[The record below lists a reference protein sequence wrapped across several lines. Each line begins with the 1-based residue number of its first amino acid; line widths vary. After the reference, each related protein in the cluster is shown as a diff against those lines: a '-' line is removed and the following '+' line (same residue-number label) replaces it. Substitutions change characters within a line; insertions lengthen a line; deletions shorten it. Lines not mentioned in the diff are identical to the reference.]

1 VLSLFRT
8 LYIIFNLC
16 FSSVISYSSLVQ
28 FDELTFQFNFSLPNG
43 RLTKVSTFLY
53 KSTHFCTL
61 ADISHSVFPGSIYN
75 PIKSIIKL
83 RNGELTCK
91 SGNTFVELKSHGQ
104 SYIAA
109 MQFPA
114 IYKQEI
120 LAVPL
125 QSFLKAISS
134 LGIIST
140 NKIDENTYSLSSVE
154 NPVLAGTFAAEN
166 VNEYQDLSDQN
177 ESLSIID
184 QNQHETLNNQLHTEP
199 NTEHP
204 NNTVHSIPGHYVI
217 PENLHLSE
225 DELMYKSQQN
235 HQDKKEELKS
245 IEQLSIEAE
254 ISGKGPIAITNATV
268 SAKDSQINVLFNSVM
283 SISSYQKP
291 EFSGREIIVRFPNAI
306 NGIRDLS
313 SLIDGDPIVSFK
325 TEQIKTYLLYK
336 IRLKHEIQSVSIK
349 KIRSN
354 QISLSIEYT
363 PTTPIPKP
371 SITEKKKWELDVIV
385 VDPGH
390 GGEDAGA
397 LSING
402 YKEKDI
408 ALAIAKKVRDQLKE
422 SMPSTRVIMTRT
434 DDTFIEL
441 YRRGHIANQYKG
453 KLFISIHCNS
463 MPTKPH
469 PANGCESYILRP
481 GRNSEA
487 VRVAEKENGSIKL
500 EKEQSSYEDLNEEKL
515 IVATMAQAAF
525 VRFSERFSALLQK
538 NVAKN
543 TKMYNRGVNQAGFI
557 VLVGASMPNV
567 LFETGFLSNS
577 ADEKILISDAGQNNI
592 AEGIVKAIITYS
604 EDIIGNSH

>member
-1 VLSLFRT
+1 MLSLFRT
-8 LYIIFNLC
+8 LYIVANLC

-28 FDELTFQFNFSLPNG
+28 FDESTFQFKFSLPNG
-43 RLTKVSTFLY
+43 RLTKVPTFLY

-61 ADISHSVFPGSIYN
+61 ADISHSVFPGSTFN
-75 PIKSIIKL
+75 PIKSMIKL
-83 RNGELTCK
+83 RNGDLMCK

-114 IYKQEI
+114 IYKQDI
-120 LAVPL
+120 LAVPI

-140 NKIDENTYSLSSVE
+140 TKIDENTYSLSSVE
-154 NPVLAGTFAAEN
+154 NPVLAGTFAAET
-166 VNEYQDLSDQN
+166 VTEYQD
-177 ESLSIID
+177 ESLSTID
-184 QNQHETLNNQLHTEP
+184 QKQYESIDNELHKDP
-199 NTEHP
+199 STEHVD
-204 NNTVHSIPGHYVI
+204 NIVQSIPGHDEI
-217 PENLHLSE
+217 PENVDIAD
-225 DELMYKSQQN
+225 DELMYTSPQN
-235 HQDKKEELKS
+235 NEDKKEEIKS

-268 SAKDSQINVLFNSVM
+268 SSKDSHINILFNSVM

-349 KIRSN
+349 KILSN

-363 PTTPIPKP
+363 PTIPIPKP

-422 SMPSTRVIMTRT
+422 SLPSTRVIMTRS

-469 PANGCESYILRP
+469 PANGCESYILRS

-525 VRFSERFSALLQK
+525 VRFSERFAALLQK

-543 TKMYNRGVNQAGFI
+543 TKMYNRGVNQAGFL

-577 ADEKILISDAGQNNI
+577 TDEKLLISDAGQNNI
-592 AEGIVKAIITYS
+592 AAGIVKAIITYS

>member
-1 VLSLFRT
+1 MFSLFRT
-8 LYIIFNLC
+8 LYIVLNLF
-16 FSSVISYSSLVQ
+16 FSSFVSYSSLVQ
-28 FDELTFQFNFSLPNG
+28 CDESTFQFNFSLPNG

-61 ADISHSVFPGSIYN
+61 ADISNSVFPGSIYN

-83 RNGELTCK
+83 KNGELTCK

-109 MQFPA
+109 MQIPA
-114 IYKQEI
+114 IYKQDI

-125 QSFLKAISS
+125 QSFLKAIST

-140 NKIDENTYSLSSVE
+140 SQIDENTYSLSSLE
-154 NPVLAGTFAAEN
+154 NPVLAGTFAAET
-166 VNEYQDLSDQN
+166 VNEYQDLSDQD
-177 ESLSIID
+177 ESLYTKDIKQDNSKSSD
-184 QNQHETLNNQLHTEP
+184 TYKEP
-199 NTEHP
+199 YTEHSKSVA
-204 NNTVHSIPGHYVI
+204 TIPGHYII
-217 PENLHLSE
+217 PENLHFSE
-225 DELMYKSQQN
+225 NDEVNNS
-235 HQDKKEELKS
+235 HDVPEERKEELKS

-254 ISGKGPIAITNATV
+254 ISGKGPIAITNASIST
-268 SAKDSQINVLFNSVM
+268 KDSNILVLFNSAM
-283 SISSYQKP
+283 SISSFQKP
-291 EFSGREIIVRFPNAI
+291 EYSGREIIVRFPNAI

-336 IRLKHEIQSVSIK
+336 IRLKHEIKSVSIK
-349 KIRSN
+349 KLRSN
-354 QISLSIEYT
+354 QISLLIDFI
-363 PTTPIPKP
+363 PTISIPKP

-385 VDPGH
+385 LDPGH

-408 ALAIAKKVRDQLKE
+408 ALAIAKKVKDQLKE
-422 SMPSTRVIMTRT
+422 VMPSTRVIMTRT

-500 EKEQSSYEDLNEEKL
+500 EKEQSSYENLNEEKL

-525 VRFSERFSALLQK
+525 VRFSERFAAVLQK

-543 TKMYNRGVNQAGFI
+543 TKMYNRGVNQAGFL

-577 ADEKILISDAGQNNI
+577 TDEKILISDAGQNNI

-604 EDIIGNSH
+604 DDIIGNTH

>member
-1 VLSLFRT
+1 MLSLFRT
-8 LYIIFNLC
+8 LYIVANLC

-28 FDELTFQFNFSLPNG
+28 FDESTFQFKFSLPNG
-43 RLTKVSTFLY
+43 RLTKVPTFLY

-61 ADISHSVFPGSIYN
+61 ADISHSVFPGSTFN
-75 PIKSIIKL
+75 PIKSMIKL
-83 RNGELTCK
+83 RNGDLMCK

-114 IYKQEI
+114 IYKQDI
-120 LAVPL
+120 LAVPI

-140 NKIDENTYSLSSVE
+140 TKIDENTYSLSSVE
-154 NPVLAGTFAAEN
+154 NPVLAGTFAAET
-166 VNEYQDLSDQN
+166 VTEYQD
-177 ESLSIID
+177 ESLSTID
-184 QNQHETLNNQLHTEP
+184 QKQYESIDNELHKDP
-199 NTEHP
+199 SSEHVD
-204 NNTVHSIPGHYVI
+204 NIVQSIPGHDEI
-217 PENLHLSE
+217 PENVDNSE
-225 DELMYKSQQN
+225 YELMYTSPQN
-235 HQDKKEELKS
+235 NEDKKEEIKS

-268 SAKDSQINVLFNSVM
+268 SSKDSHINILFNSVM

-349 KIRSN
+349 KILSN

-363 PTTPIPKP
+363 PTIPIPKP

-422 SMPSTRVIMTRT
+422 SLPSTRVIMTRS

-469 PANGCESYILRP
+469 PANGCESYILRS

-525 VRFSERFSALLQK
+525 VRFSERFAALLQK

-543 TKMYNRGVNQAGFI
+543 TKMYNRGVNQAGFL

-577 ADEKILISDAGQNNI
+577 TDEKLLISDAGQNNI
-592 AEGIVKAIITYS
+592 AAGIVKAIITYS

>member
-1 VLSLFRT
+1 MFSLFRT
-8 LYIIFNLC
+8 LYIVLNLF
-16 FSSVISYSSLVQ
+16 FSSFVSYSSLVQ
-28 FDELTFQFNFSLPNG
+28 FDESTFQFNFSLPNG

-61 ADISHSVFPGSIYN
+61 ADISNSVFPGSIYN
-75 PIKSIIKL
+75 PIKSVIKL
-83 RNGELTCK
+83 KNGELTCK

-109 MQFPA
+109 MQIPA
-114 IYKQEI
+114 IYKQDI

-125 QSFLKAISS
+125 QSFLKAIST
-134 LGIIST
+134 LGIISSS
-140 NKIDENTYSLSSVE
+140 KIDENTYSLSSLE
-154 NPVLAGTFAAEN
+154 NPVLAGTFAAET
-166 VNEYQDLSDQN
+166 VNEYQDVPDQD
-177 ESLSIID
+177 ESLHITDTKQDNRISSD
-184 QNQHETLNNQLHTEP
+184 TDNETY
-199 NTEHP
+199 TEHSKSVA
-204 NNTVHSIPGHYVI
+204 TIPGHYII

-225 DELMYKSQQN
+225 NDIITKSS
-235 HQDKKEELKS
+235 DATEDRKEEQKS

-254 ISGKGPIAITNATV
+254 ITGKGPIAITNASIST
-268 SAKDSQINVLFNSVM
+268 KDSSILVLFNSAM
-283 SISSYQKP
+283 SISSFQKP

-306 NGIRDLS
+306 NAIKDLS

-336 IRLKHEIQSVSIK
+336 IRLKHDIRSVSIK
-349 KIRSN
+349 KLRSN
-354 QISLSIEYT
+354 QISLSIDFI
-363 PTTPIPKP
+363 PTIPIPKP

-385 VDPGH
+385 LDPGH

-408 ALAIAKKVRDQLKE
+408 ALAIAKKVKDQLKE
-422 SMPSTRVIMTRT
+422 VMPSTRVIMTRT

-525 VRFSERFSALLQK
+525 VRFSERFAAVLQK

-543 TKMYNRGVNQAGFI
+543 TKMYNRGVNQAGFL

-577 ADEKILISDAGQNNI
+577 TDEKILISDSGQNNI

-604 EDIIGNSH
+604 EDIIGNTH

>member
-1 VLSLFRT
+1 MLSLFRT
-8 LYIIFNLC
+8 LYIVANLC

-28 FDELTFQFNFSLPNG
+28 FDESTFQFKFSLPNG
-43 RLTKVSTFLY
+43 RLTKVPTFLY

-61 ADISHSVFPGSIYN
+61 ADISHSVFPGSTFN
-75 PIKSIIKL
+75 PVKSMIKL
-83 RNGELTCK
+83 RNGDLMCK

-114 IYKQEI
+114 IYKQDI
-120 LAVPL
+120 LAVPI
-125 QSFLKAISS
+125 QSFLKALSN

-140 NKIDENTYSLSSVE
+140 TKIDENTYSLSSVE
-154 NPVLAGTFAAEN
+154 NPVLAGTFAAET
-166 VNEYQDLSDQN
+166 VTEYQD
-177 ESLSIID
+177 ESLSTID
-184 QNQHETLNNQLHTEP
+184 QKQYESIDNELHKDLS
-199 NTEHP
+199 TEHVD
-204 NNTVHSIPGHYVI
+204 NIVQSIPVHDEI
-217 PENLHLSE
+217 PENVDLAE
-225 DELMYKSQQN
+225 DELMYISPQN
-235 HQDKKEELKS
+235 NEDKKEEIKS

-268 SAKDSQINVLFNSVM
+268 SSKDSHINILFNSVM

-349 KIRSN
+349 KILSN

-363 PTTPIPKP
+363 PTIPIPKP

-422 SMPSTRVIMTRT
+422 SLPSTRVIMTRS

-469 PANGCESYILRP
+469 PANGCESYILRS

-525 VRFSERFSALLQK
+525 VRFSERFAALLQK

-543 TKMYNRGVNQAGFI
+543 TKMYNRGVNQAGFL

-577 ADEKILISDAGQNNI
+577 TDEKILISDAGQNNI
-592 AEGIVKAIITYS
+592 AAGIVKAIITYS

>member
-1 VLSLFRT
+1 MLSLFRT
-8 LYIIFNLC
+8 LYIVANLC

-28 FDELTFQFNFSLPNG
+28 FDESTFQFKFSLPNG
-43 RLTKVSTFLY
+43 RLTKVPTFLY

-61 ADISHSVFPGSIYN
+61 ADISHSVFPGSTFN
-75 PIKSIIKL
+75 PIKSMIKL
-83 RNGELTCK
+83 RNGDLMCK

-114 IYKQEI
+114 IYKQDI
-120 LAVPL
+120 LAVPI

-140 NKIDENTYSLSSVE
+140 TKIDENTYSLSSVE
-154 NPVLAGTFAAEN
+154 NPVLAGTFAAET
-166 VNEYQDLSDQN
+166 VTEYQDV
-177 ESLSIID
+177 SLSTID
-184 QNQHETLNNQLHTEP
+184 QKQYESIDNELHKDLS
-199 NTEHP
+199 TEHVD
-204 NNTVHSIPGHYVI
+204 TIVQSIPGHDEI
-217 PENLHLSE
+217 PENVDLAE
-225 DELMYKSQQN
+225 DELMYISPQN
-235 HQDKKEELKS
+235 NEDKKEEIKS

-268 SAKDSQINVLFNSVM
+268 SSKDSHINILFNSVM

-349 KIRSN
+349 KILSN

-363 PTTPIPKP
+363 PTIPIPKP

-422 SMPSTRVIMTRT
+422 SLPSTRVIMTRS

-469 PANGCESYILRP
+469 PANGCESYILRS

-525 VRFSERFSALLQK
+525 VRFSERFAALLQK

-543 TKMYNRGVNQAGFI
+543 TKMYNRGVNQAGFL

-577 ADEKILISDAGQNNI
+577 TDEKILISDAGQNNI
-592 AEGIVKAIITYS
+592 AAGIVKAIITYS

>member
-1 VLSLFRT
+1 
-8 LYIIFNLC
+8 
-16 FSSVISYSSLVQ
+16 
-28 FDELTFQFNFSLPNG
+28 
-43 RLTKVSTFLY
+43 
-53 KSTHFCTL
+53 
-61 ADISHSVFPGSIYN
+61 
-75 PIKSIIKL
+75 
-83 RNGELTCK
+83 
-91 SGNTFVELKSHGQ
+91 
-104 SYIAA
+104 
-109 MQFPA
+109 
-114 IYKQEI
+114 
-120 LAVPL
+120 
-125 QSFLKAISS
+125 
-134 LGIIST
+134 
-140 NKIDENTYSLSSVE
+140 
-154 NPVLAGTFAAEN
+154 
-166 VNEYQDLSDQN
+166 
-177 ESLSIID
+177 
-184 QNQHETLNNQLHTEP
+184 
-199 NTEHP
+199 
-204 NNTVHSIPGHYVI
+204 
-217 PENLHLSE
+217 
-225 DELMYKSQQN
+225 
-235 HQDKKEELKS
+235 
-245 IEQLSIEAE
+245 
-254 ISGKGPIAITNATV
+254 
-268 SAKDSQINVLFNSVM
+268 M
-283 SISSYQKP
+283 SISTYQKP

-349 KIRSN
+349 KILSN

-363 PTTPIPKP
+363 PTIPIPKP

-422 SMPSTRVIMTRT
+422 SLPSTRVIMTRS

-469 PANGCESYILRP
+469 PANGCESYILRS

-525 VRFSERFSALLQK
+525 VRFSERFAALLQK

-543 TKMYNRGVNQAGFI
+543 TKMYNRGVNQAGFL

-577 ADEKILISDAGQNNI
+577 TDEKILISDAGQNNI
-592 AEGIVKAIITYS
+592 AAGIVKAIITYS
-604 EDIIGNSH
+604 ENIIGNSH

>member
-1 VLSLFRT
+1 MLSLFRT
-8 LYIIFNLC
+8 LYIVANLC

-28 FDELTFQFNFSLPNG
+28 FDESTFQFKFSLPNG
-43 RLTKVSTFLY
+43 RLTKVPTFLY

-61 ADISHSVFPGSIYN
+61 ADISHSVFPGSTFN
-75 PIKSIIKL
+75 PIKSMIKL
-83 RNGELTCK
+83 RNGDLMCK

-114 IYKQEI
+114 IYKQDI
-120 LAVPL
+120 LAVPI

-140 NKIDENTYSLSSVE
+140 TKIDENTYSLSSVE
-154 NPVLAGTFAAEN
+154 NPVLAGTFAAET
-166 VNEYQDLSDQN
+166 VTEYQD
-177 ESLSIID
+177 ESLSTID
-184 QNQHETLNNQLHTEP
+184 QKQYESIDNELHKDP
-199 NTEHP
+199 STEHVD
-204 NNTVHSIPGHYVI
+204 NIVQSIPGHDEI
-217 PENLHLSE
+217 PENVDNSE
-225 DELMYKSQQN
+225 YELMYTSPQN
-235 HQDKKEELKS
+235 NEDKKEEIKS

-268 SAKDSQINVLFNSVM
+268 SSKDSHINILFNSVM

-349 KIRSN
+349 KILSN

-363 PTTPIPKP
+363 PTIPIPKP

-422 SMPSTRVIMTRT
+422 SLPSTRVIMTRS

-469 PANGCESYILRP
+469 PANGCESYILRS

-525 VRFSERFSALLQK
+525 VRFSERFAALLQK

-543 TKMYNRGVNQAGFI
+543 TKMYNRGVNQAGFL

-577 ADEKILISDAGQNNI
+577 TDEKLLISDAGQNNI
-592 AEGIVKAIITYS
+592 AAGIVKAIITYS

>member
-1 VLSLFRT
+1 MLSLFRT
-8 LYIIFNLC
+8 LYIVLNLC

-28 FDELTFQFNFSLPNG
+28 CDESTFQFKFSLPNG
-43 RLTKVSTFLY
+43 RLTKVPTFLY

-61 ADISHSVFPGSIYN
+61 ADISHSVFPGSTYN
-75 PIKSIIKL
+75 PIKSMIKL
-83 RNGELTCK
+83 RNGDLTCK

-120 LAVPL
+120 LAVPI
-125 QSFLKAISS
+125 QSFLKALSN

-140 NKIDENTYSLSSVE
+140 TKIDENTYSLSSVE
-154 NPVLAGTFAAEN
+154 NPVLAGTFAAET
-166 VNEYQDLSDQN
+166 VTEYQDV
-177 ESLSIID
+177 SLSTID
-184 QNQHETLNNQLHTEP
+184 QKQYESIDNELHKDP
-199 NTEHP
+199 STEHVD
-204 NNTVHSIPGHYVI
+204 NIVQSISGHDEI
-217 PENLHLSE
+217 PVNVDNSE
-225 DELMYKSQQN
+225 DELMYTSPQN
-235 HQDKKEELKS
+235 NEDKKEEIKS

-268 SAKDSQINVLFNSVM
+268 SSKDSQINILFNSVM

-336 IRLKHEIQSVSIK
+336 IRLKHEIKSVSIK
-349 KIRSN
+349 KILSN

-422 SMPSTRVIMTRT
+422 SLPNTRVIMTRT

-469 PANGCESYILRP
+469 PANGCESYILRS

-525 VRFSERFSALLQK
+525 VRFSERFAALLQK

-543 TKMYNRGVNQAGFI
+543 TKMYNRGVNQAGFL

-577 ADEKILISDAGQNNI
+577 TDEKILISDAGQNNI
-592 AEGIVKAIITYS
+592 AAGIVKAIITYS

>member
-1 VLSLFRT
+1 MFSLFRT
-8 LYIIFNLC
+8 LYIVLNLF
-16 FSSVISYSSLVQ
+16 FSSFVSYSSLVQ
-28 FDELTFQFNFSLPNG
+28 CDESTFQFNFSLPNG

-61 ADISHSVFPGSIYN
+61 ADISNSIFPGSIYN

-83 RNGELTCK
+83 KNGELTCK

-109 MQFPA
+109 MQIPA
-114 IYKQEI
+114 IYKQDI

-125 QSFLKAISS
+125 QSFLKAIST
-134 LGIIST
+134 LGIISSSQ
-140 NKIDENTYSLSSVE
+140 IDENTYSLSSLE
-154 NPVLAGTFAAEN
+154 NPVLAGTFAAET
-166 VNEYQDLSDQN
+166 VNEYQDLSDQD
-177 ESLSIID
+177 ESLYTRDIKQDNSKSSD
-184 QNQHETLNNQLHTEP
+184 TYKEP
-199 NTEHP
+199 YTEHSKSVA
-204 NNTVHSIPGHYVI
+204 TIPGHYII
-217 PENLHLSE
+217 PENLHFSE
-225 DELMYKSQQN
+225 NDEVNNL
-235 HQDKKEELKS
+235 HDVPEERKEELKS

-254 ISGKGPIAITNATV
+254 ITGKGPIAITNASIST
-268 SAKDSQINVLFNSVM
+268 KDSNILVLFNSAM
-283 SISSYQKP
+283 SISSFQKP
-291 EFSGREIIVRFPNAI
+291 EYSGREIIVRFPNAI

-336 IRLKHEIQSVSIK
+336 IRLKHEVKSVSIK
-349 KIRSN
+349 KLRSN
-354 QISLSIEYT
+354 QISLLIDFI
-363 PTTPIPKP
+363 PTIPIPKP

-385 VDPGH
+385 LDPGH

-408 ALAIAKKVRDQLKE
+408 ALAIAKKVKDQLKE
-422 SMPSTRVIMTRT
+422 VMPSTRVIMTRT

-500 EKEQSSYEDLNEEKL
+500 EKEQSSYENLNEEKL

-525 VRFSERFSALLQK
+525 VRFSERFAAVLQK

-543 TKMYNRGVNQAGFI
+543 TKMYNRGVNQAGFL

-577 ADEKILISDAGQNNI
+577 TDEKILISDAGQNNI

-604 EDIIGNSH
+604 DDIIGNTH

>member
-1 VLSLFRT
+1 MFSLFRT
-8 LYIIFNLC
+8 LYIVLNLF
-16 FSSVISYSSLVQ
+16 FSSFVSYSSLVQ
-28 FDELTFQFNFSLPNG
+28 FDESTFQFNFSLPNG

-61 ADISHSVFPGSIYN
+61 ADISNSVFPGSIYN
-75 PIKSIIKL
+75 PIKSVIKL
-83 RNGELTCK
+83 KNGELTCK

-109 MQFPA
+109 MQIPA
-114 IYKQEI
+114 IYKQDI

-125 QSFLKAISS
+125 QSFLKAIST
-134 LGIIST
+134 LGIISSS
-140 NKIDENTYSLSSVE
+140 KIDENTYSLSSLE
-154 NPVLAGTFAAEN
+154 NPVLAGTFAAET
-166 VNEYQDLSDQN
+166 VNEYQDVPDQD
-177 ESLSIID
+177 ESLHITDTKQDNSISSD
-184 QNQHETLNNQLHTEP
+184 TDNETY
-199 NTEHP
+199 TEHSKSVA
-204 NNTVHSIPGHYVI
+204 TIPGHYII

-225 DELMYKSQQN
+225 NDVITKSS
-235 HQDKKEELKS
+235 DASEERKEERKS

-254 ISGKGPIAITNATV
+254 ITGKGPIAITNASIST
-268 SAKDSQINVLFNSVM
+268 KDSNILVLFNSAM
-283 SISSYQKP
+283 SISSFQKP

-306 NGIRDLS
+306 NAIKDLS

-336 IRLKHEIQSVSIK
+336 IRLKHDIRSVAIK
-349 KIRSN
+349 KLRSN
-354 QISLSIEYT
+354 QISLSIDFI
-363 PTTPIPKP
+363 PTIPIPKP

-385 VDPGH
+385 LDPGH

-408 ALAIAKKVRDQLKE
+408 ALAIAKKVKDQLKE
-422 SMPSTRVIMTRT
+422 VMPSTRVIMTRT

-525 VRFSERFSALLQK
+525 VRFSERFAAVLQK

-543 TKMYNRGVNQAGFI
+543 TKMYNRGVNQAGFL

-577 ADEKILISDAGQNNI
+577 TDEKILISDAGQNNI

-604 EDIIGNSH
+604 EDIIGNTH

>member
-1 VLSLFRT
+1 MFSLFRT
-8 LYIIFNLC
+8 LYIVLNLF
-16 FSSVISYSSLVQ
+16 FSSFVSYSSLVQ
-28 FDELTFQFNFSLPNG
+28 CDESTFQFNFSLPNG

-61 ADISHSVFPGSIYN
+61 ADISNSVFPGSIYN

-83 RNGELTCK
+83 KNGELTCK

-109 MQFPA
+109 MQIPA
-114 IYKQEI
+114 IYKQDI

-125 QSFLKAISS
+125 QSFLKAIST
-134 LGIIST
+134 LGIISSSQ
-140 NKIDENTYSLSSVE
+140 IDENTYSLSSLE
-154 NPVLAGTFAAEN
+154 NPVLAGTFAAET
-166 VNEYQDLSDQN
+166 VNEYQDLSDQD
-177 ESLSIID
+177 ESLYTKDIKQDNSKSSD
-184 QNQHETLNNQLHTEP
+184 TYKEP
-199 NTEHP
+199 YTEHSKSVA
-204 NNTVHSIPGHYVI
+204 TIPGHYII
-217 PENLHLSE
+217 PENLHFSE
-225 DELMYKSQQN
+225 NDEVNNS
-235 HQDKKEELKS
+235 HDVPEERKEELKS

-254 ISGKGPIAITNATV
+254 ISGKGPIAITNASIST
-268 SAKDSQINVLFNSVM
+268 KDSNILVLFNSAM
-283 SISSYQKP
+283 SISSFQKP
-291 EFSGREIIVRFPNAI
+291 EYSGREIIVRFPNAI

-336 IRLKHEIQSVSIK
+336 IRLKHEIKSVSIK
-349 KIRSN
+349 KLRSN
-354 QISLSIEYT
+354 QISLLIDFI
-363 PTTPIPKP
+363 PTISIPKP

-385 VDPGH
+385 LDPGH

-408 ALAIAKKVRDQLKE
+408 ALAIAKKVKDQLKE
-422 SMPSTRVIMTRT
+422 VMPSTRVIMTRT

-500 EKEQSSYEDLNEEKL
+500 EKEQSSYENLNEEKL

-525 VRFSERFSALLQK
+525 VRFSERFAAVLQK

-543 TKMYNRGVNQAGFI
+543 TKMYNRGVNQAGFL

-577 ADEKILISDAGQNNI
+577 TDEKILISDAGQNNI

-604 EDIIGNSH
+604 DDIIGNTH

>member
-1 VLSLFRT
+1 MLSLFRT
-8 LYIIFNLC
+8 LYIVANLC

-28 FDELTFQFNFSLPNG
+28 FDESTFQFKFSLPNG
-43 RLTKVSTFLY
+43 RLTKVPTFLY

-61 ADISHSVFPGSIYN
+61 ADISHSVFPGSTFN
-75 PIKSIIKL
+75 PVKSMIKL
-83 RNGELTCK
+83 RNGDLMCK

-114 IYKQEI
+114 IYKQDI
-120 LAVPL
+120 LAVPI

-140 NKIDENTYSLSSVE
+140 TKIDENTYSLSSVE
-154 NPVLAGTFAAEN
+154 NPVLAGTFAAET
-166 VNEYQDLSDQN
+166 VTEYQD
-177 ESLSIID
+177 ESLSTID
-184 QNQHETLNNQLHTEP
+184 QKQYESINNELHKDLS
-199 NTEHP
+199 TEHVD
-204 NNTVHSIPGHYVI
+204 TIVQSIPGHDEI
-217 PENLHLSE
+217 PENVDLAE
-225 DELMYKSQQN
+225 DELMYISPQN
-235 HQDKKEELKS
+235 NEDKKEEIKS

-268 SAKDSQINVLFNSVM
+268 SSKDSHINILFNSVM

-349 KIRSN
+349 KILSN

-363 PTTPIPKP
+363 PTIPIPKP

-422 SMPSTRVIMTRT
+422 SLPSTRVIMTRS

-469 PANGCESYILRP
+469 PANGCESYILRS

-525 VRFSERFSALLQK
+525 VRFSERFAALLQK

-543 TKMYNRGVNQAGFI
+543 TKMYNRGVNQAGFL

-577 ADEKILISDAGQNNI
+577 TDEKILISDAGQNNI
-592 AEGIVKAIITYS
+592 AAGIVKAIITYS

>member
-1 VLSLFRT
+1 MFSLFRT
-8 LYIIFNLC
+8 LYIVLNLF
-16 FSSVISYSSLVQ
+16 FSSFVSYSSLVQ
-28 FDELTFQFNFSLPNG
+28 FDESTFQFNFSLPNG

-61 ADISHSVFPGSIYN
+61 ADISNSVFPGSIYN

-83 RNGELTCK
+83 KNGELTCK

-109 MQFPA
+109 MQIPA
-114 IYKQEI
+114 IYKQDI

-125 QSFLKAISS
+125 QSFLKAIST
-134 LGIIST
+134 LGIISSSQ
-140 NKIDENTYSLSSVE
+140 IDENTYSLSSLE
-154 NPVLAGTFAAEN
+154 NPVLAGTFAAET
-166 VNEYQDLSDQN
+166 VNEYQDLSNQD
-177 ESLSIID
+177 ESLYIRDIKQDDSKSSD
-184 QNQHETLNNQLHTEP
+184 TYKEP
-199 NTEHP
+199 YTEHSKSVA
-204 NNTVHSIPGHYVI
+204 TIPGHYII
-217 PENLHLSE
+217 PENLHFSE
-225 DELMYKSQQN
+225 NDEVNNS
-235 HQDKKEELKS
+235 HDVPEERKEERKS

-254 ISGKGPIAITNATV
+254 ISGKGPIAITNASIST
-268 SAKDSQINVLFNSVM
+268 KDSNILVLFNSAM
-283 SISSYQKP
+283 SVSSFQKP
-291 EFSGREIIVRFPNAI
+291 EYSGREIIVRFPNAI

-336 IRLKHEIQSVSIK
+336 IRLKHEIKSVSIK
-349 KIRSN
+349 KLRSN
-354 QISLSIEYT
+354 QISLLIDFI
-363 PTTPIPKP
+363 PTIPIPKP

-385 VDPGH
+385 LDPGH

-408 ALAIAKKVRDQLKE
+408 ALAIAKKVKDQLKE
-422 SMPSTRVIMTRT
+422 VMPSTRVIMTRT

-500 EKEQSSYEDLNEEKL
+500 EKEQSSYENLNEEKL

-525 VRFSERFSALLQK
+525 VRFSERFAAVLQK

-543 TKMYNRGVNQAGFI
+543 TKMYNRGVNQAGFL

-577 ADEKILISDAGQNNI
+577 TDEKILISDAGQNNI

-604 EDIIGNSH
+604 DDIIGNTH

>member
-1 VLSLFRT
+1 MFSLFRT
-8 LYIIFNLC
+8 LYIVLNLF
-16 FSSVISYSSLVQ
+16 FSSFVSYSSLVQ
-28 FDELTFQFNFSLPNG
+28 FDESTFQFNFSLPNG

-61 ADISHSVFPGSIYN
+61 ADISNSVFPGSIYN
-75 PIKSIIKL
+75 PIKSVIKL
-83 RNGELTCK
+83 KNGELTCK

-109 MQFPA
+109 MQIPA
-114 IYKQEI
+114 IYKQDI

-125 QSFLKAISS
+125 QSFLKAIST
-134 LGIIST
+134 LGIISSS
-140 NKIDENTYSLSSVE
+140 KIDENTYSLSSLE
-154 NPVLAGTFAAEN
+154 NPVLAGTFAAET
-166 VNEYQDLSDQN
+166 VNEYQDVPDQD
-177 ESLSIID
+177 ESLHITDTKQDNSISTD
-184 QNQHETLNNQLHTEP
+184 TDNETF
-199 NTEHP
+199 TEHSKSVA
-204 NNTVHSIPGHYVI
+204 TIPGHYII

-225 DELMYKSQQN
+225 NDVINKSL
-235 HQDKKEELKS
+235 DATEERKEELKS

-254 ISGKGPIAITNATV
+254 ITGKGPIAITNASIST
-268 SAKDSQINVLFNSVM
+268 KDSSILVLFNSTM
-283 SISSYQKP
+283 SISSFQKP
-291 EFSGREIIVRFPNAI
+291 EYSGREIIVRFPNAI
-306 NGIRDLS
+306 NGIKDLS
-313 SLIDGDPIVSFK
+313 SLIDGDPIVTFK

-336 IRLKHEIQSVSIK
+336 IRLRHDIRSVSIK
-349 KIRSN
+349 KLRSN
-354 QISLSIEYT
+354 QISLSIDFI
-363 PTTPIPKP
+363 PTIPIPKP

-385 VDPGH
+385 LDPGH

-402 YKEKDI
+402 FKEKDI
-408 ALAIAKKVRDQLKE
+408 ALAIAKKVKDQLKE
-422 SMPSTRVIMTRT
+422 VMPSTRVIMTRT

-525 VRFSERFSALLQK
+525 VRFSERFAAVLQK

-543 TKMYNRGVNQAGFI
+543 TKMYNRGVNQAGFL

-577 ADEKILISDAGQNNI
+577 TDEKILISDAGQNNI

-604 EDIIGNSH
+604 EDIIGNTH

>member
-1 VLSLFRT
+1 MFSLFRT
-8 LYIIFNLC
+8 LYIVLNLF
-16 FSSVISYSSLVQ
+16 FSSFVSYSSLVQ
-28 FDELTFQFNFSLPNG
+28 FDESTFQFNFSLPNG

-61 ADISHSVFPGSIYN
+61 ADISNSIFPGSIYN

-83 RNGELTCK
+83 KNGELTCK

-109 MQFPA
+109 MHIPA
-114 IYKQEI
+114 IYKQDI

-125 QSFLKAISS
+125 QSFLKAIST

-140 NKIDENTYSLSSVE
+140 SQIDENTYSLSSLE
-154 NPVLAGTFAAEN
+154 NPVLAGTFAAET
-166 VNEYQDLSDQN
+166 VNEYQDLSDQD
-177 ESLSIID
+177 ESLYIRDIKQDNSKSSD
-184 QNQHETLNNQLHTEP
+184 TYKEP
-199 NTEHP
+199 YTEHSKSVA
-204 NNTVHSIPGHYVI
+204 TIPGHYII
-217 PENLHLSE
+217 PENLHFSE
-225 DELMYKSQQN
+225 NDEVNNS
-235 HQDKKEELKS
+235 HDVPEERKEERKS

-254 ISGKGPIAITNATV
+254 ITGKGPIAITNASIST
-268 SAKDSQINVLFNSVM
+268 KDSNILVLFNSAM
-283 SISSYQKP
+283 SITSFQKP
-291 EFSGREIIVRFPNAI
+291 EYSGREIIVRFPNAI
-306 NGIRDLS
+306 NGIMDLS

-336 IRLKHEIQSVSIK
+336 IRLKHEIKSVSIK
-349 KIRSN
+349 KLRSN
-354 QISLSIEYT
+354 QISLLIDFI
-363 PTTPIPKP
+363 PTIPIPKP

-385 VDPGH
+385 LDPGH

-408 ALAIAKKVRDQLKE
+408 ALAIAKKVKDQLKE
-422 SMPSTRVIMTRT
+422 VMPSTRVIMTRT

-500 EKEQSSYEDLNEEKL
+500 EKEQSSYENLNEEKL

-525 VRFSERFSALLQK
+525 VRFSERFAAVLQK

-543 TKMYNRGVNQAGFI
+543 TKMYNRGVNQAGFL

-577 ADEKILISDAGQNNI
+577 TDEKILISDAGQNNI

-604 EDIIGNSH
+604 DDIIGNTH

>member
-1 VLSLFRT
+1 MFSLFRT
-8 LYIIFNLC
+8 LYIVLNLF
-16 FSSVISYSSLVQ
+16 FSSFISYSSLVQ
-28 FDELTFQFNFSLPNG
+28 CDESTFQFNFSLPNG

-61 ADISHSVFPGSIYN
+61 ADISNSIFPGSIYN

-83 RNGELTCK
+83 KNGELTCK

-109 MQFPA
+109 MQIPA
-114 IYKQEI
+114 IYKQDI

-125 QSFLKAISS
+125 QSFLKAIST

-140 NKIDENTYSLSSVE
+140 SQIDENTYSLSSLE
-154 NPVLAGTFAAEN
+154 NPVLAGTFAAET
-166 VNEYQDLSDQN
+166 VNEYQDLSDQD
-177 ESLSIID
+177 ESLNIRDIKQDNSKSSD
-184 QNQHETLNNQLHTEP
+184 TYKEP
-199 NTEHP
+199 YTEHSKSVA
-204 NNTVHSIPGHYVI
+204 TIPGHYII
-217 PENLHLSE
+217 PENLHFSE
-225 DELMYKSQQN
+225 NDEVNNL
-235 HQDKKEELKS
+235 HDVPEERKEERKS

-254 ISGKGPIAITNATV
+254 ISGKGPIAITNASISTN
-268 SAKDSQINVLFNSVM
+268 DSNILVLFNSAM
-283 SISSYQKP
+283 SISSFQKP
-291 EFSGREIIVRFPNAI
+291 EYSGREIIVRFPNAI

-336 IRLKHEIQSVSIK
+336 IRLKHEIKSVSIK
-349 KIRSN
+349 KLRSN
-354 QISLSIEYT
+354 QISLLIDFI
-363 PTTPIPKP
+363 PTIPIPKP

-385 VDPGH
+385 LDPGH

-408 ALAIAKKVRDQLKE
+408 ALAIAKKVKDQLKE
-422 SMPSTRVIMTRT
+422 VMPSTRVIMTRT

-500 EKEQSSYEDLNEEKL
+500 EKEQSSYENLNEEKL

-525 VRFSERFSALLQK
+525 VRFSERFAAVLQK
-538 NVAKN
+538 NVTKN
-543 TKMYNRGVNQAGFI
+543 TKMYNRGVNQAGFL

-577 ADEKILISDAGQNNI
+577 TDEKILISDAGQNNI

-604 EDIIGNSH
+604 DDIIGNTH

>member
-1 VLSLFRT
+1 MLSLFRT
-8 LYIIFNLC
+8 LYIVANLC

-28 FDELTFQFNFSLPNG
+28 FDESTFQFKFSLPNG
-43 RLTKVSTFLY
+43 RLTKVPTFLY

-61 ADISHSVFPGSIYN
+61 ADISHSVFPGSTFN
-75 PIKSIIKL
+75 PIKSMIKL
-83 RNGELTCK
+83 RNGDLMCK

-114 IYKQEI
+114 IYKQDI
-120 LAVPL
+120 LAVPI

-140 NKIDENTYSLSSVE
+140 TKIDENTYSLSSVE
-154 NPVLAGTFAAEN
+154 NPVLAGTFAAET
-166 VNEYQDLSDQN
+166 VTEYQD
-177 ESLSIID
+177 ESLSTID
-184 QNQHETLNNQLHTEP
+184 QKQYESIDNELHKDLSS
-199 NTEHP
+199 EHVD
-204 NNTVHSIPGHYVI
+204 NIVQSIPGHDEI
-217 PENLHLSE
+217 PENVDNSE
-225 DELMYKSQQN
+225 YELMYTSPQN
-235 HQDKKEELKS
+235 NEDKKEEIKS

-268 SAKDSQINVLFNSVM
+268 SSKDSHINILFNSVM

-349 KIRSN
+349 KILSN

-363 PTTPIPKP
+363 PTIPIPKP

-422 SMPSTRVIMTRT
+422 SLPSTRVIMTRS

-469 PANGCESYILRP
+469 PANGCESYILRS

-525 VRFSERFSALLQK
+525 VRFSERFAALLQK

-543 TKMYNRGVNQAGFI
+543 TKMYNRGVNQAGFL

-577 ADEKILISDAGQNNI
+577 TDEKLLISDAGQNNI
-592 AEGIVKAIITYS
+592 AAGIVKAIITYS

>member
-1 VLSLFRT
+1 MFSLFRT
-8 LYIIFNLC
+8 LYIVLNLF
-16 FSSVISYSSLVQ
+16 FSSFVSYSSLVQ
-28 FDELTFQFNFSLPNG
+28 FDESTFQFNFSLPNG

-61 ADISHSVFPGSIYN
+61 ADISNSVFPGSIYN
-75 PIKSIIKL
+75 PIKSVIKL
-83 RNGELTCK
+83 KNGELTCK

-109 MQFPA
+109 MQIPA
-114 IYKQEI
+114 IYKQDI

-125 QSFLKAISS
+125 QSFLKAIST
-134 LGIIST
+134 LGIISSS
-140 NKIDENTYSLSSVE
+140 KIDENTYSLSSLE
-154 NPVLAGTFAAEN
+154 NPVLAGTFAAET
-166 VNEYQDLSDQN
+166 VNEYQDVPDQD
-177 ESLSIID
+177 ESLHITDTKQDNSISSD
-184 QNQHETLNNQLHTEP
+184 TDNETY
-199 NTEHP
+199 TEHSKSVA
-204 NNTVHSIPGHYVI
+204 TIPGHYII

-225 DELMYKSQQN
+225 NDVINKSL
-235 HQDKKEELKS
+235 DATEERKEELKS

-254 ISGKGPIAITNATV
+254 ITGKGPIAITNASIST
-268 SAKDSQINVLFNSVM
+268 KDSSILVLFNSTM
-283 SISSYQKP
+283 SISSFQKP
-291 EFSGREIIVRFPNAI
+291 EYSGREIIVRFPNAI
-306 NGIRDLS
+306 NGIKDLS
-313 SLIDGDPIVSFK
+313 SLIDGDPIVTFK

-336 IRLKHEIQSVSIK
+336 IRLRHDIRSVSIK
-349 KIRSN
+349 KLRSN
-354 QISLSIEYT
+354 QISLSIDFI
-363 PTTPIPKP
+363 PTIPIPKP

-385 VDPGH
+385 LDPGH

-402 YKEKDI
+402 FKEKDI
-408 ALAIAKKVRDQLKE
+408 ALAIAKKVKDQLKE
-422 SMPSTRVIMTRT
+422 VMPSTRVIMTRT

-525 VRFSERFSALLQK
+525 VRFSERFAAVLQK

-543 TKMYNRGVNQAGFI
+543 TKMYNRGVNQAGFL

-577 ADEKILISDAGQNNI
+577 TDEKILISDAGQNNI

-604 EDIIGNSH
+604 EDIIGNTH

>member
-1 VLSLFRT
+1 MLSLFRT
-8 LYIIFNLC
+8 LYIVANLC

-28 FDELTFQFNFSLPNG
+28 FDESTFQFKFSLPNG
-43 RLTKVSTFLY
+43 RLTKVPTFLY

-61 ADISHSVFPGSIYN
+61 ADISHSVFPGSTFN
-75 PIKSIIKL
+75 PIKSMIKL
-83 RNGELTCK
+83 RNGDLMCK

-114 IYKQEI
+114 IYKQDI
-120 LAVPL
+120 LAVPI

-140 NKIDENTYSLSSVE
+140 TKIDENTYSLSSVE
-154 NPVLAGTFAAEN
+154 NPVLAGTFAAET
-166 VNEYQDLSDQN
+166 VTEYQDV
-177 ESLSIID
+177 SLSTID
-184 QNQHETLNNQLHTEP
+184 QKQYESIDNELHKDP
-199 NTEHP
+199 STEHVD
-204 NNTVHSIPGHYVI
+204 NIVQSISGHDEI
-217 PENLHLSE
+217 PVNVDNSE
-225 DELMYKSQQN
+225 DELMYTSPQN
-235 HQDKKEELKS
+235 NEDKKEEIKS

-268 SAKDSQINVLFNSVM
+268 SSKDSHINILFNSVM

-349 KIRSN
+349 KILSN

-363 PTTPIPKP
+363 PTIPIPKP

-422 SMPSTRVIMTRT
+422 SLPSTRVIMTRS

-469 PANGCESYILRP
+469 PANGCESYILRS

-525 VRFSERFSALLQK
+525 VRFSERFAALLQK

-543 TKMYNRGVNQAGFI
+543 TKMYNRGVNQAGFL

-577 ADEKILISDAGQNNI
+577 TDEKLLISDAGQNNI
-592 AEGIVKAIITYS
+592 AAGIVKAIITYS

>member
-1 VLSLFRT
+1 
-8 LYIIFNLC
+8 
-16 FSSVISYSSLVQ
+16 
-28 FDELTFQFNFSLPNG
+28 
-43 RLTKVSTFLY
+43 
-53 KSTHFCTL
+53 
-61 ADISHSVFPGSIYN
+61 
-75 PIKSIIKL
+75 
-83 RNGELTCK
+83 
-91 SGNTFVELKSHGQ
+91 
-104 SYIAA
+104 
-109 MQFPA
+109 
-114 IYKQEI
+114 
-120 LAVPL
+120 L
-125 QSFLKAISS
+125 QSFLKAIST
-134 LGIIST
+134 LGIISSSQ
-140 NKIDENTYSLSSVE
+140 IDENTYSLSSLE
-154 NPVLAGTFAAEN
+154 NPVLAGTFAAET
-166 VNEYQDLSDQN
+166 VNEYQDLSNQD
-177 ESLSIID
+177 ESLYIRDIKQDDSKSSD
-184 QNQHETLNNQLHTEP
+184 TYKEP
-199 NTEHP
+199 YTEHSKSVA
-204 NNTVHSIPGHYVI
+204 TIPGHYII
-217 PENLHLSE
+217 PENLHFSE
-225 DELMYKSQQN
+225 NDEVNNS
-235 HQDKKEELKS
+235 HDVPEERKEERKS

-254 ISGKGPIAITNATV
+254 ISGKGPIAITNASIST
-268 SAKDSQINVLFNSVM
+268 KDSNILVLFNSAM
-283 SISSYQKP
+283 SVSSFQKP
-291 EFSGREIIVRFPNAI
+291 EYSGREIIVRFPNAI

-336 IRLKHEIQSVSIK
+336 IRLKHEIKSVSIK
-349 KIRSN
+349 KLRSN
-354 QISLSIEYT
+354 QISLLIDFI
-363 PTTPIPKP
+363 PTIPIPKP

-385 VDPGH
+385 LDPGH

-408 ALAIAKKVRDQLKE
+408 ALAIAKKVKDQLKE
-422 SMPSTRVIMTRT
+422 VMPSTRVIMTRT

-500 EKEQSSYEDLNEEKL
+500 EKEQSSYENLNEEKL

-525 VRFSERFSALLQK
+525 VRFSERFAAVLQK

-543 TKMYNRGVNQAGFI
+543 TKMYNRGVNQAGFL

-577 ADEKILISDAGQNNI
+577 TDEKILISDAGQNNI

-604 EDIIGNSH
+604 DDIIGNTH

>member
-1 VLSLFRT
+1 MFSLFRT
-8 LYIIFNLC
+8 LYIVLNLF
-16 FSSVISYSSLVQ
+16 FSSFVSYSSLVQ
-28 FDELTFQFNFSLPNG
+28 FDESTFQFNFSLPNG

-61 ADISHSVFPGSIYN
+61 ADISNSVFPGSIFN
-75 PIKSIIKL
+75 PIKSVIKL
-83 RNGELTCK
+83 KNGELTCK

-109 MQFPA
+109 MQIPA
-114 IYKQEI
+114 IYKQDI

-125 QSFLKAISS
+125 QSFLKAIST
-134 LGIIST
+134 LGIISSS
-140 NKIDENTYSLSSVE
+140 KIDENTYSLSSLE
-154 NPVLAGTFAAEN
+154 NPVLAGTFAAET
-166 VNEYQDLSDQN
+166 VNEYQDVPDQDQSLHITDTKQDNSISSDT
-177 ESLSIID
+177 EE
-184 QNQHETLNNQLHTEP
+184 ETY
-199 NTEHP
+199 TEHSKSVA
-204 NNTVHSIPGHYVI
+204 TIPRHYII

-225 DELMYKSQQN
+225 NDVITKSS
-235 HQDKKEELKS
+235 DATEDRKEEQKS

-254 ISGKGPIAITNATV
+254 ITGKGPIAITNASIST
-268 SAKDSQINVLFNSVM
+268 KDSNILVLFNSAM
-283 SISSYQKP
+283 SISSFQKP

-306 NGIRDLS
+306 NAIKDLS

-336 IRLKHEIQSVSIK
+336 IRLKHDIRSVAIK
-349 KIRSN
+349 KLRSN
-354 QISLSIEYT
+354 QISLSIDFI
-363 PTTPIPKP
+363 PTIPIPKP

-385 VDPGH
+385 LDPGH

-408 ALAIAKKVRDQLKE
+408 ALAIAKKVKDQLKE
-422 SMPSTRVIMTRT
+422 VMPSTRVIMTRT

-525 VRFSERFSALLQK
+525 VRFSERFAAVLQK

-543 TKMYNRGVNQAGFI
+543 TKMYNRGVNQAGFL

-577 ADEKILISDAGQNNI
+577 TDEKILISDAGQNNI

-604 EDIIGNSH
+604 EDIIGNTH

>member
-1 VLSLFRT
+1 MFSLFRT
-8 LYIIFNLC
+8 LYIVLNLF
-16 FSSVISYSSLVQ
+16 FSSFVSYSSLVQ
-28 FDELTFQFNFSLPNG
+28 FDESTFQFNFSLPNG

-61 ADISHSVFPGSIYN
+61 ADISNSIFPGSIYN
-75 PIKSIIKL
+75 PIKSVIKL
-83 RNGELTCK
+83 KNGELTCK

-109 MQFPA
+109 MQIPA
-114 IYKQEI
+114 IYKQDI

-125 QSFLKAISS
+125 QSFLKAIST
-134 LGIIST
+134 LGIISSSQ
-140 NKIDENTYSLSSVE
+140 IDENTYSLSSLE
-154 NPVLAGTFAAEN
+154 NPVLAGTFAAET
-166 VNEYQDLSDQN
+166 VNEYQDLSDQD
-177 ESLSIID
+177 ESLYTRDIKQDISKSSD
-184 QNQHETLNNQLHTEP
+184 TYKEP
-199 NTEHP
+199 YTEHSKSVA
-204 NNTVHSIPGHYVI
+204 TIPGHYII
-217 PENLHLSE
+217 PENLHFSE
-225 DELMYKSQQN
+225 NDEVNNL
-235 HQDKKEELKS
+235 HDVPEERKEELKS

-254 ISGKGPIAITNATV
+254 ISGKGPIAITNASIST
-268 SAKDSQINVLFNSVM
+268 KDSNILVLFNSAM
-283 SISSYQKP
+283 SISSFQKP
-291 EFSGREIIVRFPNAI
+291 EYSGREIIVRFPNAI

-336 IRLKHEIQSVSIK
+336 IRLKHEIKSVSIK
-349 KIRSN
+349 KLRSN
-354 QISLSIEYT
+354 QISLLIDFI
-363 PTTPIPKP
+363 PTISIPKP

-385 VDPGH
+385 LDPGH

-408 ALAIAKKVRDQLKE
+408 ALAIAKKVKDQLKE
-422 SMPSTRVIMTRT
+422 VMPSTRVIMTRT

-500 EKEQSSYEDLNEEKL
+500 EKEQSSYENLNEEKL

-525 VRFSERFSALLQK
+525 VRFSERFAAVLQK

-543 TKMYNRGVNQAGFI
+543 TKMYNRGVNQAGFL

-577 ADEKILISDAGQNNI
+577 TDEKILISDAGQNNI

-604 EDIIGNSH
+604 DDIIGNTH

>member
-1 VLSLFRT
+1 MFSLFRT
-8 LYIIFNLC
+8 LYIVLNLF
-16 FSSVISYSSLVQ
+16 FSSFVSYSSLVQ
-28 FDELTFQFNFSLPNG
+28 FDESTFQFNFSLPNG

-61 ADISHSVFPGSIYN
+61 ADISNSVFPGSIYN

-83 RNGELTCK
+83 KNGELTCK

-109 MQFPA
+109 MQIPA
-114 IYKQEI
+114 IYKQDI

-125 QSFLKAISS
+125 QSFLKAIST

-140 NKIDENTYSLSSVE
+140 SQIDENTYSLSSLE
-154 NPVLAGTFAAEN
+154 NPVLAGTFAAET
-166 VNEYQDLSDQN
+166 VNEYQDLSNQD
-177 ESLSIID
+177 ESLYIRDIKQDDSKSSD
-184 QNQHETLNNQLHTEP
+184 TYKEP
-199 NTEHP
+199 YTEHSKSVA
-204 NNTVHSIPGHYVI
+204 TIPGHYII
-217 PENLHLSE
+217 PENLHFSE
-225 DELMYKSQQN
+225 NDEVNNS
-235 HQDKKEELKS
+235 HDVPEERKEERKS

-254 ISGKGPIAITNATV
+254 ISGKGPIAITNASIST
-268 SAKDSQINVLFNSVM
+268 KDSNILVLFNSAM
-283 SISSYQKP
+283 SVSSFQKP
-291 EFSGREIIVRFPNAI
+291 EYSGREIIVRFPNAI

-336 IRLKHEIQSVSIK
+336 IRLKHEIKSVSIK
-349 KIRSN
+349 KLRSN
-354 QISLSIEYT
+354 QISLLIDFI
-363 PTTPIPKP
+363 PTIPIPKP

-385 VDPGH
+385 LDPGH

-408 ALAIAKKVRDQLKE
+408 ALAIAKKVKDQLKE
-422 SMPSTRVIMTRT
+422 VMPSTRVIMTRT

-500 EKEQSSYEDLNEEKL
+500 EKEQSSYENLNEEKL

-525 VRFSERFSALLQK
+525 VRFSERFAAVLQK

-543 TKMYNRGVNQAGFI
+543 TKMYNRGVNQAGFL

-577 ADEKILISDAGQNNI
+577 TDEKILISDAGQNNI

-604 EDIIGNSH
+604 DDIIGNTH

>member
-1 VLSLFRT
+1 MFSLFRT
-8 LYIIFNLC
+8 LYIVLNLF
-16 FSSVISYSSLVQ
+16 FSSFVSYSSLVQ
-28 FDELTFQFNFSLPNG
+28 FDESTFQFNFSLPNG

-61 ADISHSVFPGSIYN
+61 ADISNSVFPGSIYN
-75 PIKSIIKL
+75 PIKSVIKL
-83 RNGELTCK
+83 KNGELTCK

-109 MQFPA
+109 MQIPA
-114 IYKQEI
+114 IYKQDI

-125 QSFLKAISS
+125 QSFLKAIST
-134 LGIIST
+134 LGIISSS
-140 NKIDENTYSLSSVE
+140 KIDENTYSLSSLE
-154 NPVLAGTFAAEN
+154 NPVLAGTFAAET
-166 VNEYQDLSDQN
+166 VNEYQDVPDQD
-177 ESLSIID
+177 ESLHITDTKQDNSISSD
-184 QNQHETLNNQLHTEP
+184 TDNETY
-199 NTEHP
+199 TEHSKSVA
-204 NNTVHSIPGHYVI
+204 TIPGHYII

-225 DELMYKSQQN
+225 NDIITKSS
-235 HQDKKEELKS
+235 DATEDRKEEQKS

-254 ISGKGPIAITNATV
+254 ITGKGPIAITNASIST
-268 SAKDSQINVLFNSVM
+268 KDSSILVLFNSAM
-283 SISSYQKP
+283 SISSFQKP

-306 NGIRDLS
+306 NAIKDLS

-336 IRLKHEIQSVSIK
+336 IRLKHDIRSVSIK
-349 KIRSN
+349 KLRSN
-354 QISLSIEYT
+354 QISLSIDFI
-363 PTTPIPKP
+363 PTIPIPKP

-385 VDPGH
+385 LDPGH

-408 ALAIAKKVRDQLKE
+408 ALAIAKKVKDQLKE
-422 SMPSTRVIMTRT
+422 VMPSTRVIMTRT

-525 VRFSERFSALLQK
+525 VRFSERFAAVLQK

-543 TKMYNRGVNQAGFI
+543 TKMYNRGVNQAGFL

-577 ADEKILISDAGQNNI
+577 TDEKILISDSGQNNI

-604 EDIIGNSH
+604 EDIIGNTH

>member
-1 VLSLFRT
+1 MFSLFRT
-8 LYIIFNLC
+8 LYIVLNLF
-16 FSSVISYSSLVQ
+16 FSSFVSYSSLVQ
-28 FDELTFQFNFSLPNG
+28 FDESTFQFNFSLPNG

-61 ADISHSVFPGSIYN
+61 ADISNSIFPGSIYN
-75 PIKSIIKL
+75 PIKSVIKL
-83 RNGELTCK
+83 KNGELTCK

-109 MQFPA
+109 MQIPA
-114 IYKQEI
+114 IYKQDI

-125 QSFLKAISS
+125 QSFLKAIST
-134 LGIIST
+134 LGIISSSQ
-140 NKIDENTYSLSSVE
+140 IDENTYSLSSLE
-154 NPVLAGTFAAEN
+154 NPVLAGTFAAET
-166 VNEYQDLSDQN
+166 VNEYQDLSDQD
-177 ESLSIID
+177 ESLYTRDIKQDISKSSD
-184 QNQHETLNNQLHTEP
+184 TYKEP
-199 NTEHP
+199 YTEHSKSVA
-204 NNTVHSIPGHYVI
+204 TIPGHYII
-217 PENLHLSE
+217 PENLHFSE
-225 DELMYKSQQN
+225 NDEVNNL
-235 HQDKKEELKS
+235 HDVPEERKEELKS

-254 ISGKGPIAITNATV
+254 ISGKGPIAITNASIST
-268 SAKDSQINVLFNSVM
+268 KDSNILVLFNSAM
-283 SISSYQKP
+283 SISSFQKP
-291 EFSGREIIVRFPNAI
+291 EYSGREIIVRFPNAI

-336 IRLKHEIQSVSIK
+336 IRLKHEVKSVSIK
-349 KIRSN
+349 KLRSN
-354 QISLSIEYT
+354 QISLLIDFI
-363 PTTPIPKP
+363 PTIPIPKP

-385 VDPGH
+385 LDPGH

-408 ALAIAKKVRDQLKE
+408 ALAIAKKVKDQLKE
-422 SMPSTRVIMTRT
+422 VMPSTRVIMTRT

-500 EKEQSSYEDLNEEKL
+500 EKEQSSYENLNEEKL

-525 VRFSERFSALLQK
+525 VRFSERFAAVLQK

-543 TKMYNRGVNQAGFI
+543 TKMYNRGVNQAGFL

-577 ADEKILISDAGQNNI
+577 TDEKILISDAGQNNI

-604 EDIIGNSH
+604 DDIIGNTH

>member
-1 VLSLFRT
+1 MLSLFRT
-8 LYIIFNLC
+8 LYIVANLC

-28 FDELTFQFNFSLPNG
+28 FDESTFQFKFSLPNG
-43 RLTKVSTFLY
+43 RLTKVPTFLY

-61 ADISHSVFPGSIYN
+61 ADISHSVFPGSTFN
-75 PIKSIIKL
+75 PIKSMIKL
-83 RNGELTCK
+83 RNGDLMCK

-114 IYKQEI
+114 IYKQDI
-120 LAVPL
+120 LAVPI

-140 NKIDENTYSLSSVE
+140 TKIDENTYSLSSVE
-154 NPVLAGTFAAEN
+154 NPVLAGTFAAET
-166 VNEYQDLSDQN
+166 VTEYQD
-177 ESLSIID
+177 ESLSTID
-184 QNQHETLNNQLHTEP
+184 QKQYESINNELHKDLS
-199 NTEHP
+199 TEHVD
-204 NNTVHSIPGHYVI
+204 TIVQSIPGHDEI
-217 PENLHLSE
+217 PENVDLAE
-225 DELMYKSQQN
+225 DELMYISPQN
-235 HQDKKEELKS
+235 NEDKKEEIKS

-268 SAKDSQINVLFNSVM
+268 SSKDSHINILFNSVM

-349 KIRSN
+349 KILSN

-363 PTTPIPKP
+363 PTIPIPKP

-422 SMPSTRVIMTRT
+422 SLPSTRVIMTRS

-469 PANGCESYILRP
+469 PANGCESYILRS

-525 VRFSERFSALLQK
+525 VRFSERFAALLQK

-543 TKMYNRGVNQAGFI
+543 TKMYNRGVNQAGFL

-577 ADEKILISDAGQNNI
+577 TDEKLLISDAGQNNI
-592 AEGIVKAIITYS
+592 AAGIVKAIITYS

>member
-1 VLSLFRT
+1 MLSLFRT
-8 LYIIFNLC
+8 LYIVANLC

-28 FDELTFQFNFSLPNG
+28 FDESTFQFKFSLPNG
-43 RLTKVSTFLY
+43 RLTKVPTFLY

-61 ADISHSVFPGSIYN
+61 ADISHSVFPGSTFN
-75 PIKSIIKL
+75 PIKSMIKL
-83 RNGELTCK
+83 RNGDLMCK

-114 IYKQEI
+114 IYKQDI
-120 LAVPL
+120 LAVPI

-140 NKIDENTYSLSSVE
+140 TKIDENTYSLSSVE
-154 NPVLAGTFAAEN
+154 NPVLAGTFAAET
-166 VNEYQDLSDQN
+166 VTEYQD
-177 ESLSIID
+177 ESLSTID
-184 QNQHETLNNQLHTEP
+184 QKQYESIDNELHKDP
-199 NTEHP
+199 STEHVD
-204 NNTVHSIPGHYVI
+204 NIVQSISGHDEI
-217 PENLHLSE
+217 PVNVDNSE
-225 DELMYKSQQN
+225 DELMYTSPQN
-235 HQDKKEELKS
+235 NEDKKEEIKS

-268 SAKDSQINVLFNSVM
+268 SSKDSQINILFNSVM

-336 IRLKHEIQSVSIK
+336 IRLKHEIKSVSIK
-349 KIRSN
+349 KNISN

-363 PTTPIPKP
+363 PTIPIPKP

-422 SMPSTRVIMTRT
+422 SLPSTRVIMTRS

-469 PANGCESYILRP
+469 PANGCESYILRS

-525 VRFSERFSALLQK
+525 VRFSERFAALLQK

-543 TKMYNRGVNQAGFI
+543 TKMYNRGVNQAGFL

-577 ADEKILISDAGQNNI
+577 TDEKILISDAGQNNI
-592 AEGIVKAIITYS
+592 AAGIVKAIITYS

>member
-1 VLSLFRT
+1 MFSLFRT
-8 LYIIFNLC
+8 LYIVLNLF
-16 FSSVISYSSLVQ
+16 FSSFVSYSSLVQ
-28 FDELTFQFNFSLPNG
+28 FDESTFQFNFSLPNG

-61 ADISHSVFPGSIYN
+61 ADISNSIFPGSIYN

-83 RNGELTCK
+83 KNGELTCK

-109 MQFPA
+109 MQIPA
-114 IYKQEI
+114 IYKQDI

-125 QSFLKAISS
+125 QSFLKAIST
-134 LGIIST
+134 LGIISSSQ
-140 NKIDENTYSLSSVE
+140 IDENTYSLSSLE
-154 NPVLAGTFAAEN
+154 NPVLAGTFAAET
-166 VNEYQDLSDQN
+166 VNEYQDLSDQD
-177 ESLSIID
+177 ESLYTRDIKQDNSKSSD
-184 QNQHETLNNQLHTEP
+184 TYKEP
-199 NTEHP
+199 YTEHSKSVA
-204 NNTVHSIPGHYVI
+204 TIPGHYII
-217 PENLHLSE
+217 PENLHFSE
-225 DELMYKSQQN
+225 NDEVNNS
-235 HQDKKEELKS
+235 HDVPEERKEERKS

-254 ISGKGPIAITNATV
+254 ITGKGPIAITNASIST
-268 SAKDSQINVLFNSVM
+268 KDSNILVLFNSAM
-283 SISSYQKP
+283 SISSFQKP
-291 EFSGREIIVRFPNAI
+291 EYSGREIIVRFPNAI

-336 IRLKHEIQSVSIK
+336 IRLKHEVKSVSIK
-349 KIRSN
+349 KLRSN
-354 QISLSIEYT
+354 QISLLIDFI
-363 PTTPIPKP
+363 PTIPIPKP

-385 VDPGH
+385 LDPGH

-408 ALAIAKKVRDQLKE
+408 ALAIAKKVKDQLKE
-422 SMPSTRVIMTRT
+422 VMPSTRVIMTRT

-500 EKEQSSYEDLNEEKL
+500 EKEQSSYENLNEEKL

-525 VRFSERFSALLQK
+525 VRFSERFAAVLQK

-543 TKMYNRGVNQAGFI
+543 TKMYNRGVNQAGFL

-577 ADEKILISDAGQNNI
+577 TDEKILISDAGQNNI

-604 EDIIGNSH
+604 DDIIGNTH

>member
-1 VLSLFRT
+1 MLSLFRT
-8 LYIIFNLC
+8 LYIVANLC

-28 FDELTFQFNFSLPNG
+28 FDESTFQFKFSLPNG
-43 RLTKVSTFLY
+43 RLTKVPTFLY

-61 ADISHSVFPGSIYN
+61 ADISHSVFPGSTFN
-75 PIKSIIKL
+75 PIKSMIKL
-83 RNGELTCK
+83 RNGDLMCK

-114 IYKQEI
+114 IYKQDI
-120 LAVPL
+120 LAVPI

-140 NKIDENTYSLSSVE
+140 TKIDENTYSLSSVE
-154 NPVLAGTFAAEN
+154 NPVLAGTFAAET
-166 VNEYQDLSDQN
+166 VTEYQDV
-177 ESLSIID
+177 SLSTID
-184 QNQHETLNNQLHTEP
+184 QKQYESIDNELHKDP
-199 NTEHP
+199 STEHVD
-204 NNTVHSIPGHYVI
+204 NIVQSISGHDEI
-217 PENLHLSE
+217 PVNVDNSE
-225 DELMYKSQQN
+225 DELMYTSPQN
-235 HQDKKEELKS
+235 NEDKKEEIKS

-268 SAKDSQINVLFNSVM
+268 SSKDSQINILFNSVM

-349 KIRSN
+349 KILSN

-363 PTTPIPKP
+363 PTIPIPKP

-422 SMPSTRVIMTRT
+422 SLPSTRVIMTRS

-469 PANGCESYILRP
+469 PANGCESYILRS

-525 VRFSERFSALLQK
+525 VRFSERFAALLQK

-543 TKMYNRGVNQAGFI
+543 TKMYNRGVNQAGFL

-577 ADEKILISDAGQNNI
+577 TDEKILISDAGQNNI
-592 AEGIVKAIITYS
+592 AAGIVKAIITYS

>member
-1 VLSLFRT
+1 MLSLFRT
-8 LYIIFNLC
+8 LYIVLNLC

-28 FDELTFQFNFSLPNG
+28 CDESTFQFKFSLPNG
-43 RLTKVSTFLY
+43 RLTKVPTFLY

-61 ADISHSVFPGSIYN
+61 ADISHSVFPGSTFN
-75 PIKSIIKL
+75 PIKSMIKL
-83 RNGELTCK
+83 RNGDLMCK

-120 LAVPL
+120 LAVPI
-125 QSFLKAISS
+125 QSFLKALSN

-140 NKIDENTYSLSSVE
+140 TKIDENTYSLSSVE
-154 NPVLAGTFAAEN
+154 NPVLAGTFAAET
-166 VNEYQDLSDQN
+166 VNEYQDITDQD
-177 ESLSIID
+177 ESISAID
-184 QNQHETLNNQLHTEP
+184 QKQHESFNNELYKDP
-199 NTEHP
+199 STEHV
-204 NNTVHSIPGHYVI
+204 NNIVHSIPGHYVI
-217 PENLHLSE
+217 PENLHHSE
-225 DELMYKSQQN
+225 DELMNTSHQN
-235 HQDKKEELKS
+235 IEEKKEELKS

-254 ISGKGPIAITNATV
+254 ISGKGQIAITNATI
-268 SAKDSQINVLFNSVM
+268 SAKDSHIHILFNSVM

-336 IRLKHEIQSVSIK
+336 IRLKHEIKSVSIK
-349 KIRSN
+349 KILSN

-422 SMPSTRVIMTRT
+422 SLPTTRVIMTRT

-469 PANGCESYILRP
+469 PANGCESYILRS

-525 VRFSERFSALLQK
+525 VRFSERFAALLQK

-543 TKMYNRGVNQAGFI
+543 TKMYNRGVNQAGFL

-577 ADEKILISDAGQNNI
+577 TDEKILISDAGQNNI
-592 AEGIVKAIITYS
+592 AAGIVKAIITYS

>member
-1 VLSLFRT
+1 MLSLFRT
-8 LYIIFNLC
+8 LYIVANLC

-28 FDELTFQFNFSLPNG
+28 FDESTFQFKFSLPNG
-43 RLTKVSTFLY
+43 RLTKVPTFLY

-61 ADISHSVFPGSIYN
+61 ADISHSVFPGSTFN
-75 PIKSIIKL
+75 PIKSMIKL
-83 RNGELTCK
+83 RNGDLMCK

-114 IYKQEI
+114 IYKQDI
-120 LAVPL
+120 LAVPI

-140 NKIDENTYSLSSVE
+140 TKIDENTYSLSSVE
-154 NPVLAGTFAAEN
+154 NPVLAGTFAAET
-166 VNEYQDLSDQN
+166 VTEYQD
-177 ESLSIID
+177 ESLSTID
-184 QNQHETLNNQLHTEP
+184 QKQYESIDNELHKDLS
-199 NTEHP
+199 TEHVD
-204 NNTVHSIPGHYVI
+204 NIVQSIPEHDEI
-217 PENLHLSE
+217 PENVDLAE
-225 DELMYKSQQN
+225 DELMYISPQN
-235 HQDKKEELKS
+235 NEDKKEEIKS

-268 SAKDSQINVLFNSVM
+268 SSKDSHINILFNSVM

-349 KIRSN
+349 KILSN

-363 PTTPIPKP
+363 PTIPIPKP

-422 SMPSTRVIMTRT
+422 SLPSTRVIMTRS

-469 PANGCESYILRP
+469 PANGCESYILRS

-525 VRFSERFSALLQK
+525 VRFSERFAALLQK

-543 TKMYNRGVNQAGFI
+543 TKMYNRGVNQAGFL

-577 ADEKILISDAGQNNI
+577 TDEKILISDAGQNNI
-592 AEGIVKAIITYS
+592 AAGIVKAIITYS

>member
-1 VLSLFRT
+1 MFSLFRT
-8 LYIIFNLC
+8 LYIVLNLF
-16 FSSVISYSSLVQ
+16 FSSFVSYSSLVQ
-28 FDELTFQFNFSLPNG
+28 FDESTFQFNFSLPNG

-61 ADISHSVFPGSIYN
+61 ADISNSVFPGSIYN
-75 PIKSIIKL
+75 PIKSVIKL
-83 RNGELTCK
+83 KNGELTCK

-109 MQFPA
+109 MQIPA
-114 IYKQEI
+114 IYKQDI

-125 QSFLKAISS
+125 QSFLKAIST
-134 LGIIST
+134 LGIISSS
-140 NKIDENTYSLSSVE
+140 KIDENTYSLSSLE
-154 NPVLAGTFAAEN
+154 NPVLAGTFAAET
-166 VNEYQDLSDQN
+166 VNEYQDVPDQD
-177 ESLSIID
+177 ESLHITDTKQDNSISTD
-184 QNQHETLNNQLHTEP
+184 TDNETF
-199 NTEHP
+199 TEHSKSVA
-204 NNTVHSIPGHYVI
+204 TIPGHYII

-225 DELMYKSQQN
+225 NDVINKSL
-235 HQDKKEELKS
+235 DATEERKEELKS

-254 ISGKGPIAITNATV
+254 ITGKGPIAITNASIST
-268 SAKDSQINVLFNSVM
+268 KDSSILVLFNSTM
-283 SISSYQKP
+283 SISSFQKP
-291 EFSGREIIVRFPNAI
+291 EYSGREIIVRFPNAI
-306 NGIRDLS
+306 NGIKDLS
-313 SLIDGDPIVSFK
+313 SLIDGDPIVTFK

-336 IRLKHEIQSVSIK
+336 IRLRHDIRSVSIK
-349 KIRSN
+349 KLRSN
-354 QISLSIEYT
+354 QISLSIDFI
-363 PTTPIPKP
+363 PTIPIPKP

-385 VDPGH
+385 LDPGH

-408 ALAIAKKVRDQLKE
+408 ALAIAKKVKDQLKE
-422 SMPSTRVIMTRT
+422 VMPSTRVIMTRT

-525 VRFSERFSALLQK
+525 VRFSERFAAVLQK

-543 TKMYNRGVNQAGFI
+543 TKMYNRGVNQAGFL

-577 ADEKILISDAGQNNI
+577 TDEKILISDAGQNNI

-604 EDIIGNSH
+604 EDIIGNTH

>member
-1 VLSLFRT
+1 MFSLFRT
-8 LYIIFNLC
+8 LYIVLNLF
-16 FSSVISYSSLVQ
+16 FSSFISYSSLVQ
-28 FDELTFQFNFSLPNG
+28 CDESTFQFNFSLPNG

-61 ADISHSVFPGSIYN
+61 ADISNSVFPGSIYN

-83 RNGELTCK
+83 KNGELTCK

-109 MQFPA
+109 MQIPA
-114 IYKQEI
+114 IYKQDI

-125 QSFLKAISS
+125 QSFLKAIST

-140 NKIDENTYSLSSVE
+140 SQIDENTYSLSSLE
-154 NPVLAGTFAAEN
+154 NPVLAGTFAAET
-166 VNEYQDLSDQN
+166 VNEYQDLSDQD
-177 ESLSIID
+177 ESLNIRDIKQDNSKSSD
-184 QNQHETLNNQLHTEP
+184 TYKEP
-199 NTEHP
+199 YTEHSKSVA
-204 NNTVHSIPGHYVI
+204 TIPGHYII
-217 PENLHLSE
+217 PENLHFSE
-225 DELMYKSQQN
+225 NDEVNNL
-235 HQDKKEELKS
+235 HDVPEERKEERKS

-254 ISGKGPIAITNATV
+254 ISGKGPIAITNASISTN
-268 SAKDSQINVLFNSVM
+268 DSNILVLFNSAM
-283 SISSYQKP
+283 SISSFQKP
-291 EFSGREIIVRFPNAI
+291 EYSGREIIVRFPNAI

-336 IRLKHEIQSVSIK
+336 IRLKHEIKSVSIK
-349 KIRSN
+349 KLRSN
-354 QISLSIEYT
+354 QISLLIDFI
-363 PTTPIPKP
+363 PTIPIPKP

-385 VDPGH
+385 LDPGH

-408 ALAIAKKVRDQLKE
+408 ALAIAKKVKDQLKE
-422 SMPSTRVIMTRT
+422 VMPSTRVIMTRT

-500 EKEQSSYEDLNEEKL
+500 EKEQSSYENLNEEKL

-525 VRFSERFSALLQK
+525 VRFSERFAAVLQK
-538 NVAKN
+538 NVTKN
-543 TKMYNRGVNQAGFI
+543 TKMYNRGVNQAGFL

-577 ADEKILISDAGQNNI
+577 TDEKILISDAGQNNI

-604 EDIIGNSH
+604 DDIIGNTH

>member
-1 VLSLFRT
+1 MFSLFRT
-8 LYIIFNLC
+8 LYIVLNLF
-16 FSSVISYSSLVQ
+16 FSSFVSYSSLVQ
-28 FDELTFQFNFSLPNG
+28 FDESTFQFNFSLPNG

-61 ADISHSVFPGSIYN
+61 ADISNSVFPGSIFN
-75 PIKSIIKL
+75 PIKSVIKL
-83 RNGELTCK
+83 KNGELTCK

-109 MQFPA
+109 MQIPA
-114 IYKQEI
+114 IYKQDI

-125 QSFLKAISS
+125 QSFLKAIST
-134 LGIIST
+134 LGIISSS
-140 NKIDENTYSLSSVE
+140 KIDENTYSLSSLE
-154 NPVLAGTFAAEN
+154 NPVLAGTFAAET
-166 VNEYQDLSDQN
+166 VNEYQDVPDQD
-177 ESLSIID
+177 ESLHITDTKQDNSISSD
-184 QNQHETLNNQLHTEP
+184 TDNETY
-199 NTEHP
+199 TEHSKSVA
-204 NNTVHSIPGHYVI
+204 TIPGHYII

-225 DELMYKSQQN
+225 NDVITKSS
-235 HQDKKEELKS
+235 DATEDRKEEQKS

-254 ISGKGPIAITNATV
+254 ITGKGPIAITNASIST
-268 SAKDSQINVLFNSVM
+268 KDSNILVLFNSAM
-283 SISSYQKP
+283 SISSFQKP

-306 NGIRDLS
+306 NAIKDLS

-336 IRLKHEIQSVSIK
+336 IRLKHDIRSVSIK
-349 KIRSN
+349 KLRSN
-354 QISLSIEYT
+354 QISLSIDFI
-363 PTTPIPKP
+363 PTIPIPKP

-385 VDPGH
+385 LDPGH

-408 ALAIAKKVRDQLKE
+408 ALAIAKKVKDQLKE
-422 SMPSTRVIMTRT
+422 VMPSTRVIMTRT

-525 VRFSERFSALLQK
+525 VRFSERFAAVLQK

-543 TKMYNRGVNQAGFI
+543 TKMYNRGVNQAGFL

-577 ADEKILISDAGQNNI
+577 TDEKILISDAGQNNI

-604 EDIIGNSH
+604 EDIIGNTH